1 MTSRTLLSK
10 INSWTEGGHTMRLK
24 QLFTVAK
31 GFYLTLF
38 IIIMMVVLN
47 RLSYSYV
54 PLFTQYIIDILD
66 VGAST
71 ANFPSFLTD
80 IFEKGSTTIDI
91 LLIVASTLVFYQLLR
106 FTMIFIED
114 YARGKL
120 TEGINEKMRNK
131 LYDHIQS
138 LDYTYHNN
146 VDTGDLVQRVTSDI
160 EAMSNFMSNRLP
172 EFFRLIAT
180 VIFGAIQIYSIS
192 PLMVWIALAMVPISA
207 VSSVIFFKKVDKAF
221 KEIEKSESGM
231 MTVIQENLS
240 GSRIVR
246 AFANE
251 QYEIDKLEKQNK
263 KYSEEFMKFQT
274 ISSRYWG
281 FSDMLAMMQYLVT
294 IIIGVMFVRNNADIT
309 GGQII
314 AVLML
319 LGMLI
324 WPIRGLGRMIGDFG
338 RSLVATQRIFEILGH
353 KSEFEV
359 NGTLK
364 PEIKGEIEFKDVYF
378 QFPDGKNNLLNGVNF
393 KVEAGQTV
401 AIIGRTGSGKTT
413 IINLLSRMLETTQGD
428 ILLDGVSIKDIEK
441 HHLRK
446 NMGIVLQEPFL
457 FSKTVYE
464 NIAISN
470 PTVERDK
477 VFKAAQI
484 AAIEKDINTFEKGY
498 DTVVGERGTTL
509 SGGQKQRVAIA
520 RILIAEKPILIFDDS
535 LSAVDTETDMMIRH
549 ALADRDS
556 KSTTVIITHR
566 ITTAKQADVI
576 VVLENGKVSDIG
588 THDTLAKKPGL
599 YHKLWDIQGQLE
611 AEFMQLI
618 EEAK

>member
-1 MTSRTLLSK
+1 MQEVNLLK
-10 INSWTEGGHTMRLK
+10 
-24 QLFTVAK
+24 
-31 GFYLTLF
+31 
-38 IIIMMVVLN
+38 
-47 RLSYSYV
+47 
-54 PLFTQYIIDILD
+54 
-66 VGAST
+66 ASM
-71 ANFPSFLTD
+71 
-80 IFEKGSTTIDI
+80 K
-91 LLIVASTLVFYQLLR
+91 
-106 FTMIFIED
+106 
-114 YARGKL
+114 
-120 TEGINEKMRNK
+120 KMRNK

-281 FSDMLAMMQYLVT
+281 FSDTLAMMQYLVT

-457 FSKTVYE
+457 FSK
-464 NIAISN
+464 NSI
-470 PTVERDK
+470 
-477 VFKAAQI
+477 
-484 AAIEKDINTFEKGY
+484 
-498 DTVVGERGTTL
+498 
-509 SGGQKQRVAIA
+509 
-520 RILIAEKPILIFDDS
+520 
-535 LSAVDTETDMMIRH
+535 
-549 ALADRDS
+549 
-556 KSTTVIITHR
+556 
-566 ITTAKQADVI
+566 
-576 VVLENGKVSDIG
+576 
-588 THDTLAKKPGL
+588 
-599 YHKLWDIQGQLE
+599 
-611 AEFMQLI
+611 
-618 EEAK
+618 

>member
-1 MTSRTLLSK
+1 
-10 INSWTEGGHTMRLK
+10 
-24 QLFTVAK
+24 
-31 GFYLTLF
+31 
-38 IIIMMVVLN
+38 
-47 RLSYSYV
+47 
-54 PLFTQYIIDILD
+54 
-66 VGAST
+66 
-71 ANFPSFLTD
+71 
-80 IFEKGSTTIDI
+80 
-91 LLIVASTLVFYQLLR
+91 
-106 FTMIFIED
+106 
-114 YARGKL
+114 
-120 TEGINEKMRNK
+120 
-131 LYDHIQS
+131 
-138 LDYTYHNN
+138 
-146 VDTGDLVQRVTSDI
+146 
-160 EAMSNFMSNRLP
+160 
-172 EFFRLIAT
+172 
-180 VIFGAIQIYSIS
+180 
-192 PLMVWIALAMVPISA
+192 
-207 VSSVIFFKKVDKAF
+207 
-221 KEIEKSESGM
+221 M

-281 FSDMLAMMQYLVT
+281 FSDTLAMMQYLVT

-588 THDTLAKKPGL
+588 THDTLAKKTGL

>member
-1 MTSRTLLSK
+1 
-10 INSWTEGGHTMRLK
+10 MRLK
-24 QLFTVAK
+24 QLFSIAK
-31 GFYLTLF
+31 GFYFTLF
-38 IIIMMVVLN
+38 LIILMVILN
-47 RLSYSYV
+47 RLTYSYV

-71 ANFPSFLTD
+71 ANFPSFITD
-80 IFEKGSTTIDI
+80 IFELGTSVVQVI
-91 LLIVASTLVFYQLLR
+91 LIVSTALVLYQLLR

-114 YARGKL
+114 YARGSL
-120 TEGINEKMRNK
+120 TEGINEKMRNR

-146 VDTGDLVQRVTSDI
+146 ADTGDMVQRVTSDI

-180 VIFGAIQIYSIS
+180 VVFGAIQIYQIS
-192 PLMVWIALAMVPISA
+192 PIMVVIALAMVPISA
-207 VSSVIFFKKVDKAF
+207 VGSIIFFKKVDKAF
-221 KEIEKSESGM
+221 KTIEETESKM

-240 GSRIVR
+240 GSKIVR

-251 QYEIDKLEKQNK
+251 QFEIDKLEKQNK
-263 KYSEEFMKFQT
+263 KYSEEFMKFQS
-274 ISSRYWG
+274 ISSKYWG
-281 FSDMLAMMQYLVT
+281 FSDTLAMLQYLVT
-294 IIIGVMFVRNNADIT
+294 IVIGVIFVQNNANIT
-309 GGQII
+309 GGEII

-338 RSLVATQRIFEILGH
+338 RSLVAAQRIFEILDK

-359 NGTLK
+359 NGKET
-364 PEIKGEIEFKDVYF
+364 PEIFGNIEFKDVYF
-378 QFPDGKNNLLNGVNF
+378 QFEDGKNSLLNGVNF
-393 KVEAGQTV
+393 SIKAGQTV

-413 IINLLSRMLETTQGD
+413 IINLLSRMLETTAGD
-428 ILLDGVSIKDIEK
+428 IILDGVSIKDIEK
-441 HHLRK
+441 RHLRK

-457 FSKTVYE
+457 FSKTVYD

-470 PTVERDK
+470 PSVERER
-477 VFKAAQI
+477 VFKAAKI

-520 RILIAEKPILIFDDS
+520 RILIADKPILIFDDS
-535 LSAVDTETDMMIRH
+535 LSAVDTETDMMIRE
-549 ALADRDS
+549 ALSNRDS
-556 KSTTVIITHR
+556 KSTTIIITHR

-576 VVLENGKVSDIG
+576 VVLEQGKVSDIG
-588 THDTLAKKPGL
+588 THETLAHKPGL
-599 YHKLWDIQGQLE
+599 YSKLWEIQGQLE
-611 AEFMQLI
+611 AEFMQLV